1 MRPDDRLKMSPGMY
15 LETLEGK
22 SPDQV
27 KDILM
32 YWYGRCSEQQDL
44 IANLRLRTH
53 EIQHETGLRSCVFD
67 SMISGI
73 ENSRLPSADVKE
85 VVGYIRKGQG
95 REASILLSMTIDK
108 ALSGS
113 ES

>member
-1 MRPDDRLKMSPGMY
+1 MRPDDRLKTSPGMY
-15 LETLEGK
+15 LETLDGK
-22 SPDQV
+22 SDEQV
-27 KDILM
+27 RDILM

-67 SMISGI
+67 SMISGL

-85 VVGYIRKGQG
+85 IVKYIRQGKGS
-95 REASILLSMTIDK
+95 EASILMSIVIDK
-108 ALSGS
+108 ALGKVK
-113 ES
+113 E